1 MESNSESI
9 RKPEETADRMEL
21 VSADS
26 AKRYASVFPIEVEC
40 WCYGMIN
47 FPGQLYPKLVHRV
60 VKEMS
65 PIFKAA
71 IESMYVFD
79 LFDTAKKISEA
90 SNQVVTERQAVFA
103 ILANLPMPFDLDEEA
118 LHTLGQVVD
127 QAEQQYGGVL
137 EQMEELWKRESQ
149 RK

>member
-9 RKPEETADRMEL
+9 PSLDVENPEEISDE
-21 VSADS
+21 S

-71 IESMYVFD
+71 IESLFAFD

-90 SNQVVTERQAVFA
+90 SKQIVTERQAVFA
-103 ILANLPMPFDLDEEA
+103 ILANLPMPAELEEDS
-118 LHTLGQVVD
+118 LHTLGQVID
-127 QAEQQYGGVL
+127 QAEKEYGGVL
-137 EQMEELWKRESQ
+137 EQMEELWKHESI
-149 RK
+149 RRA